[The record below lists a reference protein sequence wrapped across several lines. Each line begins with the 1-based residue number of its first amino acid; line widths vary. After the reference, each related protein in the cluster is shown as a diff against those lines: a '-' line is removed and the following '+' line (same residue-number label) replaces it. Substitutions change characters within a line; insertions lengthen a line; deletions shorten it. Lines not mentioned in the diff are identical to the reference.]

1 MQNLIYSGYVIEIN
15 PYSPFGVFLSYLFLF
30 IVGSFLGYIL
40 EVFFRRFVS
49 MKRWINPGFLKGP
62 CLPLY
67 GFGVCLLHLLSDL
80 AFKYMLDPSSSIA
93 TNNFYGLYDA
103 SGDFIL
109 PTGHLPFWAVSI
121 IIILVIGIAMT
132 LLEFLAGII
141 FVKGFHIQLWDY
153 SRMKGNIM
161 GIICPVFSVIWT
173 LVGAIYW
180 FGIRP
185 LITYMLFKFVPHI
198 WGATFL
204 IGFYYAIL
212 LIDFINSIILSI
224 KVSGQ
229 AKKLNQIVD
238 FEKLKI
244 NLRKKEYKNNKL
256 TNLTEQIKLS
266 LAPATSKIKKAA
278 NKVKA
283 SFYINN
289 EIPTKNNSETPR
301 TKEENNKENN

>member
-1 MQNLIYSGYVIEIN
+1 MNVFVNYIIEIN
-15 PYSPFGVFLSYLFLF
+15 PYDPFGIFISYLFLF

-67 GFGVCLLHLLSDL
+67 GFGVCALHFFSTI
-80 AFKYMLDPSSSIA
+80 AFKYMLSSEDSIA
-93 TNNFYGLYDA
+93 TNKFYGIYDA
-103 SGDFIL
+103 SGEFII
-109 PTGHLPFWAVSI
+109 PTGTLPFWATSLI
-121 IIILVIGIAMT
+121 IIAIIGIAMT
-132 LLEFLAGII
+132 LLEFIAGLI
-141 FVKGFHIQLWDY
+141 FVKGLHIQLWDY
-153 SRMKGNIM
+153 SKLKGNIM
-161 GIICPVFSVIWT
+161 GIICPLFSLIWT
-173 LVGAIYW
+173 AVGVIYW

-185 LITYMLFKFVPHI
+185 FITYLLYMFVPHI

-212 LIDFINSIILSI
+212 LVDFINSLILSI
-224 KVSGQ
+224 KISGQ
-229 AKKLNQIVD
+229 AKKFNQVVD
-238 FEKLKI
+238 FEKLKL
-244 NLRKKEYKNNKL
+244 NLKKKEYKNKKL
-256 TNLTEQIKLS
+256 SDFADQIKDS
-266 LAPATSKIKKAA
+266 LAPTKIKIEKVA

-301 TKEENNKENN
+301 TKEQENNNKS